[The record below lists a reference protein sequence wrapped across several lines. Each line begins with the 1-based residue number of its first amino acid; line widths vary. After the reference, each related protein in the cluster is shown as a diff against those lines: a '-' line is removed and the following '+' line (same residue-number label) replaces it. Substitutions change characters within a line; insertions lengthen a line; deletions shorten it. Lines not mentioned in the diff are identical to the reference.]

1 MRLPARG
8 VAALGV
14 ARRFASAPIIRC
26 CAAVGGSAALRMRH
40 TPCGCRSAHLVEVQ
54 PNFRLPEHS
63 TMRRAQQCR
72 ISQAV
77 CRQTNV
83 TRASRSKARLQHVTT
98 RRRFMAK
105 PCTPHLHCAARVA
118 LQAPDRQCW
127 GARGSPLAF
136 SWGFKGVILSRERMA
151 PLTRAAPTAL
161 PFPSALCA
169 ESNRSPE
176 GAQKRSSPFGLPL
189 FYFSQMTGFWRS
201 DSTKALAFSTASARG
216 SFTCSPVRMSLQ
228 DTTPALISS
237 SPRK

>member
-1 MRLPARG
+1 MPLFRTQ
-8 VAALGV
+8 
-14 ARRFASAPIIRC
+14 
-26 CAAVGGSAALRMRH
+26 SAAK
-40 TPCGCRSAHLVEVQ
+40 
-54 PNFRLPEHS
+54 
-63 TMRRAQQCR
+63 
-72 ISQAV
+72 
-77 CRQTNV
+77 QTSH
-83 TRASRSKARLQHVTT
+83 APHDSKARLRVVT
-98 RRRFMAK
+98 RRRGSWRSHVHRTYIAQ
-105 PCTPHLHCAARVA
+105 RVQLFK
-118 LQAPDRQCW
+118 LQTANVWGQ
-127 GARGSPLAF
+127 GARPLAF
-136 SWGFKGVILSRERMA
+136 SWGFKGAILSRERMA

-161 PFPSALCA
+161 PFPAAQRA